1 MRPIKLTLQAFGA
14 YPDKIEI
21 PFENLGI
28 NNIYLIHGMTG
39 SGKTTI
45 FDAISYALFSLP
57 SGQYR
62 KNQNLRSHFA
72 SDDKET
78 YVQFDFLYKG
88 EKYRVFRDIKIN
100 KGKIKTSAIITLP
113 NSKTV
118 IGNKEVD
125 NFIVDLLGI
134 NASQFSQIALLAQGE
149 FMKLLNSDT
158 KTRSEI
164 FRNIFKTSDY
174 KVFQEKLKSAAAF
187 YRKSYDEIKNSI
199 IQYCS
204 QVDSKNEK
212 TKSYIENYSSSN
224 SIVEFDEFLKLLKE
238 ENKEDNKNLADL
250 KIVLDKLN
258 KDIIEQEKTLQ
269 IAINKQNLFLEKED
283 LIKKLDVQKISFEK
297 IKVEYQELDKKEKE
311 EKELILKIEKSKQD
325 YENSILIKEL
335 EEKNKNYLKN
345 ICEVEKKLKENE
357 EKILNFKNDYLKF
370 ISNEYFNFVELLEKS
385 QNEFLKLKDDYNEF
399 NNIYVLAYNNYI
411 SSQAGVLAKTLK
423 ENSPCPVCGSKVHP
437 NIAKLSDEV
446 ISKEELDLKKEN
458 LDKLSEILAEK
469 SKNCSLLNEK
479 KEQKLLEFK
488 NESKRLKIKIELDKY
503 NVLKLDY
510 LSEIE
515 KNEKLKDENIKNI
528 DLIKLEIEKNNAK
541 IKTLN
546 QNLNY
551 SNINQILEIYETLKT
566 QKEAISAEIKQ
577 IKELYQ
583 KENELFAS
591 LKSKLEL
598 IEKQI
603 DEISKIDSLE
613 IDELK
618 TIIIKYNTEKEE
630 KTSIFNSLNAKLLN
644 NEKLFNNLVQAYKKY
659 LETEKNYLEHDI
671 LSKCANGDISGKPK
685 IEFEQYIQGYYL
697 DMVLS
702 EANKRLNVMTKN
714 RYRLLRKKD
723 FTSIQSKESL
733 ELEVMDFHTFKKRST
748 KTLSGGESFMAAL
761 SLALG
766 LSDCISAYSNVSI
779 DALFIDEGFGSLDS
793 ETLQTALDVIIELT
807 SSNKLVGIISHVD
820 DLKTRIQNRI
830 LTTKT
835 DFGSQVQLSF

>member
-335 EEKNKNYLKN
+335 EEKNKSYLKN
-345 ICEVEKKLKENE
+345 ICEIEKKLKENE

-671 LSKCANGDISGKPK
+671 LSKCANGDISGRPK

-697 DMVLS
+697 DMVLF

>member
-199 IQYCS
+199 IQYSS

-297 IKVEYQELDKKEKE
+297 IKDEYQELDKKEKE

-345 ICEVEKKLKENE
+345 ICEIEKKLKENE

-510 LSEIE
+510 LLEIE
-515 KNEKLKDENIKNI
+515 KNEKLKDDNIKNI

-541 IKTLN
+541 IKTLS
-546 QNLNY
+546 QNLNF

-671 LSKCANGDISGKPK
+671 LSKCANGDISGRPK

-697 DMVLS
+697 DMVLF

>member
-335 EEKNKNYLKN
+335 EEKNKSYLKN
-345 ICEVEKKLKENE
+345 ICEIEKKLKENE

-515 KNEKLKDENIKNI
+515 KN
-528 DLIKLEIEKNNAK
+528 NAK

-671 LSKCANGDISGKPK
+671 LSKCANGDISGRPK

-697 DMVLS
+697 DMVLF